1 MESTTED
8 LRNEELMRD
17 ELMRDELRV
26 AEEGQNDITENT
38 TANTDKKIKMPF
50 IITDN
55 KQFAYVNVREFNNWR
70 RINACQRPIDISMI
84 FLWIVWFIVV
94 IGFYSFVSF
103 FFPTPNQIAVC
114 IVCGILTCIQLATT
128 LYIMFVETQDPVIQQ
143 QNKPRNLD
151 YVKEMGVP
159 VIGPNNFC
167 QICQVTVSRKTRHCK
182 PCNKCVAGFDHHC
195 VYLNTCIGS
204 KNYSEFILLIY
215 LSAFIVLFFA
225 ACSLYYFIQF
235 FTNRNQFKETV
246 SYYFSS
252 GKYAP
257 VICDV
262 ILILYCLFCLYAY
275 FTVLELIIFHFKLWL
290 YKMKTQEYI
299 RKREDDPEY
308 FDNLSLKTLFK
319 QRIIEIKDRRKTKKN
334 RKKAAKQKQDQED
347 STTSI
352 ETGQE
357 SFDFR
362 V

>member
-1 MESTTED
+1 MAAND
-8 LRNEELMRD
+8 LRSE
-17 ELMRDELRV
+17 
-26 AEEGQNDITENT
+26 EEGVQNRQ
-38 TANTDKKIKMPF
+38 KKFKMPF

-55 KQFAYVNVREFNNWR
+55 KQIAYSNVREFNNWR

-84 FLWIVWFIVV
+84 FLWITWFIAV
-94 IGFYSFVSF
+94 IGFFSFVSF

-114 IVCGILTCIQLATT
+114 IFAGLLSCIQLATT

-159 VIGPNNFC
+159 VIGPDNFC
-167 QICQVTVSRKTRHCK
+167 HICQVTVERKTRHCK

-215 LSAFIVLFFA
+215 LSAFLVLFFA
-225 ACSLYYFIQF
+225 ACALYYFIQF
-235 FTNRNQFKETV
+235 FANKTQFKETV
-246 SYYFSS
+246 SYYFST

-257 VICDV
+257 IICVV

-275 FTVLELIIFHFKLWL
+275 FTILELIIFHFKLWL

-299 RKREDDPEY
+299 RKREDDPAY
-308 FDNLSLKTLFK
+308 FENLSLKTLFK
-319 QRIIEIKDRRKTKKN
+319 QRLIEIKDRQKTKRN
-334 RKKAAKQKQDQED
+334 RKRAKKQQKQKDEDNPTIENEQD
-347 STTSI
+347 SY
-352 ETGQE
+352 
-357 SFDFR
+357 DFR

>member
-1 MESTTED
+1 MASPVED
-8 LRNEELMRD
+8 LRSE
-17 ELMRDELRV
+17 
-26 AEEGQNDITENT
+26 EEGHSHQSEEPV
-38 TANTDKKIKMPF
+38 KKIKMPF

-84 FLWIVWFIVV
+84 FLWVVWFIAV

-103 FFPTPNQIAVC
+103 FFPTVNQIIVC
-114 IVCGILTCIQLATT
+114 IFAGLLTCIQLATT

-159 VIGPNNFC
+159 VIGPDNFC
-167 QICQVTVSRKTRHCK
+167 HICQVTVERKTRHCK

-215 LSAFIVLFFA
+215 LSAFIALFFA
-225 ACSLYYFIQF
+225 ACALYYFIQF
-235 FTNRNQFKETV
+235 FANRDQFKATV

-257 VICDV
+257 VICD
-262 ILILYCLFCLYAY
+262 ILLLLYCLFCLYAY

-308 FDNLSLKTLFK
+308 FDNLDLKTLFK
-319 QRIIEIKDRRKTKKN
+319 QRIIEIKDRQKTKRN
-334 RKKAAKQKQDQED
+334 RKRQKKQQQKQEIEENN
-347 STTSI
+347 TI
-352 ETGQE
+352 ETEQD